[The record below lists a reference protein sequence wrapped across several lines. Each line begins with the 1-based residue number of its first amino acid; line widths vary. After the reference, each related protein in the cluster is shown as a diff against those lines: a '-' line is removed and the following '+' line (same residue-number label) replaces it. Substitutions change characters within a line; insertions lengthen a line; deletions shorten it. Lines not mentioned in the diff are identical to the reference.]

1 MPLMSE
7 TRKKPDE
14 PKASDKTRAQYET
27 FPYPVRDPKDEDQRL
42 VVGSPG
48 NWDEVVHFVFGGH
61 DPSANDKKIKILV
74 AGGGTGDALVML
86 AQQARD
92 RKAKVEIVYIDLSES
107 SREIAE
113 ARIKRRNLEKNV
125 KFVTGSF
132 VDLAGKYGPFDY
144 IDCCGVLHHL
154 PDPDAGL
161 KALADALKPKGG
173 MGLMVYG
180 ELGRIGVYHMQE
192 MMDRLSAEA
201 GGRKRLNLGKALFD
215 SLPGTNWLKRNP
227 FVNDHIQGGDSGF
240 YDLLLHQQDRAYRVD
255 EVFDFVE
262 KAGLRLQQFI
272 EPMRYD
278 PTTYCSRHDVLDKA
292 VHVPF
297 RKRAALAELMA
308 GNITK
313 HLFYVVKSEN
323 KVKPPVPDRNA
334 VPFFVRIDGAALA
347 RSVAKTGHIKI
358 NFTGLSVTRSLPP
371 ASPGILTRING
382 KRTVGQ
388 IYEMFDPRPDKYE
401 FDAQFAVMYSVL
413 NAANLMYLHPER

>member
-1 MPLMSE
+1 MSE
-7 TRKKPDE
+7 KID
-14 PKASDKTRAQYET
+14 KADDPETSDKTRAQYES
-27 FPYPVRDPKDEDQRL
+27 FPYPARDAKDEDKRL

-48 NWDEVVHFVFGGH
+48 NWDEVVHFVFGGR
-61 DPSANDKKIKILV
+61 DPSAKNKKIRILV
-74 AGGGTGDALVML
+74 AGGGTGDGLVML

-92 RKAKVEIVYIDLSES
+92 RKVKAEIVYIDLSTA

-113 ARIKRRNLEKNV
+113 ARIKRRGLEKNV
-125 KFVTGSF
+125 SFVTGSF
-132 VDLAGKYGPFDY
+132 VDLAGEYGPFDY

-180 ELGRIGVYHMQE
+180 ELGRTGVYHMQE
-192 MMDRLSAEA
+192 MMERLSAEA
-201 GGRKRLNLGKALFD
+201 GGSKRLALGKALYD
-215 SLPGTNWLKRNP
+215 ALPGTNWLRRNP
-227 FVNDHIQGGDSGF
+227 FVGDHVHGGDAGF

-262 KAGLRLQQFI
+262 KAGLRLLQFI

-278 PTTYCSRHDVLDKA
+278 PTTYCSRHDVLEKA

-297 RKRAALAELMA
+297 RQRAALAELMA

-313 HLFYVVKSEN
+313 HTFYVTKAGN
-323 KVKPPVPDRNA
+323 KVKPPMPDRDA
-334 VPFFVRIDGAALA
+334 VPFFVRVDGVSLA

-358 NFTGLSVTRSLPP
+358 TFTGLSVTRNLPP
-371 ASPGILTRING
+371 ASPAILTRIDG
-382 KRTVGQ
+382 KRTVGE
-388 IYEMFDPRPDKYE
+388 IYDLFDPKPEKYE
-401 FDAQFAVMYSVL
+401 FDAQFAVMFAVL
-413 NAANLMYLHPER
+413 NAANLMYLHPAN

>member
-1 MPLMSE
+1 MPDDKKSADAVQSSE
-7 TRKKPDE
+7 
-14 PKASDKTRAQYET
+14 KTRDQYET
-27 FPYPVRDPKDEDQRL
+27 YPYPARNPEDEDKRL
-42 VVGSPG
+42 VTGSPG
-48 NWDEVVHFVFGGH
+48 NWDEVVHFVFGGR
-61 DPSANDKKIKILV
+61 DPSSKGKIKILV

-92 RKAKVEIVYIDLSES
+92 RKAKAEIVYIDLSES

-125 KFVTGSF
+125 TFVTGSF
-132 VDLAGKYGPFDY
+132 VDLAKEYGPFDY

-161 KALADALKPKGG
+161 RTLTDALKPNGG

-180 ELGRIGVYHMQE
+180 ELGRQGVYHMQE
-192 MMDRLSAEA
+192 MMERLNAEA
-201 GGRKRLNLGKALFD
+201 GGARRLHFGKALFN

-227 FVNDHIQGGDSGF
+227 FIGDHIHGGDAGF

-262 KAGLRLQQFI
+262 QAGLRLQSFI

-278 PTTYCSRHDVLDKA
+278 PTTYCSRHDVLEKA

-297 RKRAALAELMA
+297 RERAALAELMA

-313 HLFYVVKSEN
+313 HIFYVVKAKN
-323 KVKPPVPDRNA
+323 KVKPPVPDEDA
-334 VPFFVRIDGAALA
+334 IPFFTRVDGAALA
-347 RSVAKTGHIKI
+347 RSVAKSGNIKI
-358 NFTGLSVTRSLPP
+358 TFTGLSVTRTMPA
-371 ASPGILTRING
+371 ASPAILSRIDG
-382 KRTVGQ
+382 KRSIRD
-388 IYEMFDPRPDKYE
+388 IYEMFDPKPEKFE
-401 FDAQFAVMYSVL
+401 FNAQFAVMYSVL
-413 NAANLMYLHPER
+413 NAANLMYLRYPDKK

>member
-1 MPLMSE
+1 MSE
-7 TRKKPDE
+7 IRKKPDA
-14 PKASDKTRAQYET
+14 PQPSDKTRAQYET
-27 FPYPVRDPKDEDQRL
+27 FPYPARDPKDEDRRL

-48 NWDEVVHFVFGGH
+48 NWDEVVHFVFGGR
-61 DPSANDKKIKILV
+61 DPSADGKKIKVLV

-107 SREIAE
+107 SRKIAE
-113 ARIKRRNLEKNV
+113 ARIKRRNLEKSV

-132 VDLAGKYGPFDY
+132 VDLAGQYGPFDY

-161 KALADALKPKGG
+161 KALADALKPRGG

-192 MMDRLSAEA
+192 MMERLSAEA

-215 SLPGTNWLKRNP
+215 SLPATNWLKRNP
-227 FVNDHIQGGDSGF
+227 FVNDHLQGGESGF

-313 HLFYVVKSEN
+313 HLFYVVKSDN
-323 KVKPPVPDRNA
+323 KIKPPVPDRHA

-371 ASPGILTRING
+371 ASPGILSRIDG

-388 IYEMFDPRPDKYE
+388 IYELFDPSPDKYE

-413 NAANLMYLHPER
+413 NAANLMYLHPSK